1 MHARI
6 RILYKRLELSV
17 LNIKII
23 QFKVFKQGSI
33 NNQLKKIYSK
43 LEVTKKILSDNLFQ
57 CLIQINY
64 IIEKLL
70 FTNLKVNLKNV
81 VDFIYLDRKV
91 KLLT

>member
-6 RILYKRLELSV
+6 RIFYKRLELSV
-17 LNIKII
+17 LNIKTI

-33 NNQLKKIYSK
+33 NNQLKKCYSK

>member
-6 RILYKRLELSV
+6 RIFYKRLELSV
-17 LNIKII
+17 LNIKTI

>member
-6 RILYKRLELSV
+6 RIFYKRLELSV
-17 LNIKII
+17 LNIKTI

-33 NNQLKKIYSK
+33 NNQLKKFYSK

>member
-6 RILYKRLELSV
+6 RIFYKRLELSV
-17 LNIKII
+17 LNIKTI

-33 NNQLKKIYSK
+33 NNQLKKNYSK

-81 VDFIYLDRKV
+81 VDYIYLDRKV